1 MNKGSGNVLA
11 VNSDGKKNKKL
22 YKRKSKDKDKG
33 NAQVVTSNAF
43 KLKDISYIEC
53 FYCKKHE
60 HWKRNCP

>member
-11 VNSDGKKNKKL
+11 VNSNGKKIKKL

-43 KLKDISYIEC
+43 KLKDI
-53 FYCKKHE
+53 FRH
-60 HWKRNCP
+60 